1 MINIELKSVHV
12 GQEIAKRLNELNMT
26 KTEFGRLIGVQQQ
39 HVNRILERDTMETKK
54 LYRVCQVLDMNFF
67 ALFCKF
73 PTSVNAY
80 LAAVVLGD
88 GEAMNDIG
96 DAAILS
102 EIEKLKSDVR
112 RFKENNDLL
121 KDQIELLKNN
131 MSDKDELIAL
141 YKVNKQHKH

>member
-39 HVNRILERDTMETKK
+39 HVNRDTMETKK

-88 GEAMNDIG
+88 GEAMNNIG

-112 RFKENNDLL
+112 RFKESNDLL

-141 YKVNKQHKH
+141 YKENKQHKH

>member
-88 GEAMNDIG
+88 GEAMNNIG

-112 RFKENNDLL
+112 RFKESNDLL

>member
-26 KTEFGRLIGVQQQ
+26 KTEFGRLNGVQQQ

-88 GEAMNDIG
+88 GEAMNNIG

-112 RFKENNDLL
+112 RFKESNDLL

-141 YKVNKQHKH
+141 YKENKQHKH

>member
-39 HVNRILERDTMETKK
+39 HVNRLLERDTMETKK

-88 GEAMNDIG
+88 GEAMNNIG

-112 RFKENNDLL
+112 RFKESNDLL
-121 KDQIELLKNN
+121 KDQIDLLKNN

-141 YKVNKQHKH
+141 YKENKQHKH

>member
-88 GEAMNDIG
+88 GEAMNNIG

-112 RFKENNDLL
+112 RFKESNDLL
-121 KDQIELLKNN
+121 KDQIDLLKNN

-141 YKVNKQHKH
+141 YKENKQHKH

>member
-1 MINIELKSVHV
+1 
-12 GQEIAKRLNELNMT
+12 MT

-88 GEAMNDIG
+88 GEAMNNIG

-112 RFKENNDLL
+112 RFKESNDLL

-141 YKVNKQHKH
+141 YKENKQHKH